1 MNQPMKLVTASIRPY
16 KIDDVIAALACIGMR
31 DVSVTENRD
40 YSQKGD
46 RQIYRG
52 MDCTPRFLSM
62 LKLEVIVPE
71 DHVKAVVDLIGSA
84 AQTGQRGDGK
94 IVVSGI
100 ELEVSTSNA
109 KSPTSLVL

>member
-1 MNQPMKLVTASIRPY
+1 MKLVTARVRPH
-16 KIDDVIAALACIGMR
+16 KIDDVVAALASIGMR

-52 MDCTPRFLSM
+52 MEFTPCFLSM
-62 LKLEVIVPE
+62 MKVEVIVPE
-71 DHVKAVVDLIGSA
+71 DRVRTIVDLIGSA

-100 ELEVSTSNA
+100 ELEVNPNPA
-109 KSPTSLVL
+109 VAPTRLAL